1 MATSPLSRRSFL
13 RGTGVALTMPL
24 LEAMRLP
31 LNGATLNPQRRR
43 MVAIMTPLGIHSENL
58 FPTDTGRNYTPS
70 PYLQPLQNLRD
81 KFSVFSGLSHPDVDG
96 GHDSERSFLTAAPHP
111 GQASFRN
118 AVSLD
123 QFAAEQIGAETRYAS
138 LVLNTMSGSI
148 SWTRGGVQIPGEG
161 SPSRLFAKLFLTGSK
176 KEVEAQVG
184 KLKQGQSIMDTVNAQ
199 AKRFAGG
206 LGKRDQEK
214 LDEYFTSVRELEQK
228 LVKSED
234 WIHKPKPQVEMKQPT
249 DIQDNA
255 DLIGRTK
262 LMYDLMHLALQTDST
277 RLITLQLQGTGL
289 VVPIEGVTMDHH
301 NLSHHGKDP
310 EKLKQ
315 LALVEEAEFKA
326 LGDFLTKLND
336 TKEEGSTLLDKT
348 MVYFGSN
355 LGNASSHDT
364 KNMPTFLAG
373 GGFQHGQHLAFDAA
387 KGPPLCNLYVQM
399 LQQLGLEV
407 DAFASGK
414 GGIPGFAA

>member
-1 MATSPLSRRSFL
+1 MNPRQLSRRSFL
-13 RGTGVALTMPL
+13 RGSGVALAMPL
-24 LEAMRLP
+24 LEAMKLP
-31 LNGATLNPQRRR
+31 VQAAALNPNRRR

-58 FPTDTGRNYTPS
+58 FPTDTGKNYTPS
-70 PYLQPLQNLRD
+70 PYLLPLQSLRD
-81 KFSVFSGLSHPDVDG
+81 KFTVFSGLSHPDVDG
-96 GHDSERSFLTAAPHP
+96 GHDAERSFLTAAPHP
-111 GQASFRN
+111 GQPSFRN
-118 AVSLD
+118 GVSLD
-123 QFAAEQIGAETRYAS
+123 QFAAERIGAETRYAS

-148 SWTRGGVQIPGEG
+148 SWTRGGVQIPGDG
-161 SPSRLFAKLFLTGSK
+161 PPSRLFAKLFLDGTK
-176 KEVEAQVG
+176 KEIEAQVG
-184 KLKQGQSIMDTVNAQ
+184 KLKQGRSIMDTVNAQ
-199 AKRFAGG
+199 AQRFAGG
-206 LGKRDQEK
+206 LGRRDQEK

-228 LVKSED
+228 LVKGEE
-234 WIHKPKPQVEMKQPT
+234 WAHKPKPKVDMKQPV

-255 DLIGRTK
+255 DLIGRTT

-315 LALVEEAEFKA
+315 LALVEEAEFEA
-326 LGDFLTKLND
+326 LGGFLRKLME

-373 GGFQHGQHLAFDAA
+373 GGFQHGQHLAFDLS
-387 KGPPLCNLYVQM
+387 KPPPLCNLYVQM

-407 DAFASGK
+407 DQFASSK

>member
-13 RGTGVALTMPL
+13 RGTGVALAMPL

-31 LNGATLNPQRRR
+31 LNAAALNPQRRR

-118 AVSLD
+118 GVSLD

-326 LGDFLTKLND
+326 LGNFLTKLND
-336 TKEEGSTLLDKT
+336 IKEEGSTLLDMT

-373 GGFQHGQHLAFDAA
+373 GGFKHGQHLAFDAA
-387 KGPPLCNLYVQM
+387 KAPPLCNLYVQM

-407 DAFASGK
+407 DTFASGK